1 MKESG
6 ELTFTSRRGGN
17 RTLTRRGCTF
27 SHSHRETESGDR
39 CWSVK
44 EGQNSE
50 HEAARRE
57 GKESVGT
64 KTSKDIKADLNC
76 CEYKVSFF
84 VFVSVIFGSF
94 LSFCC
99 CSYQSNASP
108 LSLCAWR
115 THQNCSCPR
124 YGWWIP
130 LQKPLLASPFS
141 NLLSVE
147 KSPPCWW
154 FKRWIPLDFLSPFS
168 QCKQE
173 ESADYSF
180 FPIWPFIAWG
190 QRESFVIVWVITMVF
205 LGSVDLP
212 SCLFLLFP

>member
-76 CEYKVSFF
+76 CEYKVFF
-84 VFVSVIFGSF
+84 
-94 LSFCC
+94 
-99 CSYQSNASP
+99 
-108 LSLCAWR
+108 LCL
-115 THQNCSCPR
+115 
-124 YGWWIP
+124 Y
-130 LQKPLLASPFS
+130 L
-141 NLLSVE
+141 
-147 KSPPCWW
+147 
-154 FKRWIPLDFLSPFS
+154 
-168 QCKQE
+168 
-173 ESADYSF
+173 
-180 FPIWPFIAWG
+180 
-190 QRESFVIVWVITMVF
+190 
-205 LGSVDLP
+205 
-212 SCLFLLFP
+212 